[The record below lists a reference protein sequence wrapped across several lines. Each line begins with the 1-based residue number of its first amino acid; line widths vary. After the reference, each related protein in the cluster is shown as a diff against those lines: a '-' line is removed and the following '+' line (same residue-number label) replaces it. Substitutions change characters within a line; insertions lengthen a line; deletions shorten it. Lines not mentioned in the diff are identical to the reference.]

1 MYSTG
6 MMANRITCGDM
17 EFLLWGNHLL
27 GENVA
32 DGPTIR
38 ERYEEHT
45 GSDQVDAAL
54 LAIGA
59 LLVPGKIIYGV
70 GAVDFSQRVEIIR
83 GEGAAGDT
91 RVVSLQPNWLEL
103 SSSDLLAEHPPATTC
118 AARAV
123 WLYHC
128 LVAEKGLLV
137 FPHEEDASELELRA
151 ELGQEI
157 E

>member
-1 MYSTG
+1 
-6 MMANRITCGDM
+6 MMTDPITCGDM

-27 GENVA
+27 SENVA

-45 GSDQVDAAL
+45 GSNQVDGAL

-59 LLVPGKIIYGV
+59 LLVPERTIYGV

-83 GEGAAGDT
+83 GGGAAVDT

-103 SSSDLLAEHPPATTC
+103 YSRKSIPDLPAEHPPATTC

-137 FPHEEDASELELRA
+137 FPHESDASELEL
-151 ELGQEI
+151 
-157 E
+157 